1 MDLEKP
7 PAERPVPRAEGCLT
21 VAVRLPVRIVVLVLV
36 VPVRVVWDAL
46 AVGGRLLRDSVLRPA
61 GRALSWVA
69 WAVFVWPWVALWRY
83 VVVPAG
89 RMLGRLGY
97 VLLVV
102 PAVRLYDR
110 VLTPLGQV
118 MGRAAR
124 GTGAVLA
131 RALRG
136 SGAGLA
142 WLLRGVGAGLGWVL
156 RGVGAGLGLVY
167 AWLLVPV
174 GRVLVVLLEAAGT
187 ALVAAGLGAYRGVAW
202 LTRYLIVVP
211 AVWCYVWVLTPV
223 GRAAAWTVRRLGR
236 LVWMIF
242 GAIGTCLYWTL
253 YWTARILLVLPALA
267 VWRGVLVPV
276 GRVLAVVGRET
287 AEAFGHAWRVAGHVS
302 LAVGRFLARL
312 LRLTFVGP
320 VRWTWRT
327 LLIPFGQAVRDTV
340 LRPAAEAAR
349 GVGRITRRTLA
360 AARESARQTL
370 AAARESARQA
380 GADVRRTLFGAP
392 REPAP
397 LPRPEPRG
405 EPGAAAARTLG
416 SRTTALTK
424 D

>member
-7 PAERPVPRAEGCLT
+7 PADRPVPRAEGCLT

-46 AVGGRLLRDSVLRPA
+46 AVGGRLLRDSVLRPV

-69 WAVFVWPWVALWRY
+69 WAVFVWPWGALWRY
-83 VVVPAG
+83 AVAPAG

-102 PAVRLYDR
+102 PAGRLYDR

-118 MGRAAR
+118 IGRAAR

-136 SGAGLA
+136 MGAGLA
-142 WLLRGVGAGLGWVL
+142 WVLRGVGAGLAWVL

-174 GRVLVVLLEAAGT
+174 GRVLVALLRAAGT
-187 ALVAAGLGAYRGVAW
+187 ALVAVGLGTYRGVAW

-242 GAIGTCLYWTL
+242 GALGTCLYWTL

-267 VWRGVLVPV
+267 VWRGVLVPL

-312 LRLTFVGP
+312 LRLTFVEP
-320 VRWTWRT
+320 VRWAWRT
-327 LLIPFGQAVRDTV
+327 LLIPFGQAVRDAV

-360 AARESARQTL
+360 AARDSARQTL

-380 GADVRRTLFGAP
+380 RADVRRTLFGAP
-392 REPAP
+392 REPGP
-397 LPRPEPRG
+397 LPRAEPRG

>member
-36 VPVRVVWDAL
+36 VPVRVGWDAL

-69 WAVFVWPWVALWRY
+69 WAVFVWPWVTLWRY

-124 GTGAVLA
+124 GTGAVLV

-136 SGAGLA
+136 S
-142 WLLRGVGAGLGWVL
+142 
-156 RGVGAGLGLVY
+156 GAGLGLVY

-187 ALVAAGLGAYRGVAW
+187 ALVAVGLGAYRGVAW

-211 AVWCYVWVLTPV
+211 AVWCYAWVLTPV

-242 GAIGTCLYWTL
+242 GAIGTCL

-312 LRLTFVGP
+312 LRLTFVEP
-320 VRWTWRT
+320 VRWTCRT

-392 REPAP
+392 REPGP

>member
-7 PAERPVPRAEGCLT
+7 PADRPVPRAEGCLT

-46 AVGGRLLRDSVLRPA
+46 AVGGRLLRDSVLRPV

-69 WAVFVWPWVALWRY
+69 WAVFVWPWGALWRY
-83 VVVPAG
+83 VVAPAG
-89 RMLGRLGY
+89 RMLVRLGY

-102 PAVRLYDR
+102 PAVQLYDR

-118 MGRAAR
+118 IGRAAR

-136 SGAGLA
+136 VGAGLA
-142 WLLRGVGAGLGWVL
+142 WVL
-156 RGVGAGLGLVY
+156 RGVGAALGLVY

-187 ALVAAGLGAYRGVAW
+187 ALVAVGLGTYRGVAW

-211 AVWCYVWVLTPV
+211 AVWVYVWVLTPV
-223 GRAAAWTVRRLGR
+223 GRAAAWTARRLGR

-267 VWRGVLVPV
+267 VWRGVLVPL

-312 LRLTFVGP
+312 LRLTFVEP
-320 VRWTWRT
+320 VRWAWRT

-380 GADVRRTLFGAP
+380 RADVRRTLFGAP
-392 REPAP
+392 REPGP
-397 LPRPEPRG
+397 LPRAEPRG

>member
-7 PAERPVPRAEGCLT
+7 PADRPVPRAEGCLT

-46 AVGGRLLRDSVLRPA
+46 AVGGRLLRDSVLRPV

-69 WAVFVWPWVALWRY
+69 WAVFVWPWGALWRY
-83 VVVPAG
+83 VVAPAG

-118 MGRAAR
+118 IGRAAR

-136 SGAGLA
+136 VGAGLA
-142 WLLRGVGAGLGWVL
+142 WVL
-156 RGVGAGLGLVY
+156 RGMGAGLGLVY

-174 GRVLVVLLEAAGT
+174 GRVLVALLQAAGT
-187 ALVAAGLGAYRGVAW
+187 ALVAVGLGTYRGVAW

-242 GAIGTCLYWTL
+242 GALGTCLYWTL

-267 VWRGVLVPV
+267 VWRGVLVPL

-312 LRLTFVGP
+312 LRLTFVEP
-320 VRWTWRT
+320 VRWAWRT

-349 GVGRITRRTLA
+349 GVGRITRRTLT
-360 AARESARQTL
+360 AARDSARQTL

-380 GADVRRTLFGAP
+380 RADVRRTLFGAP
-392 REPAP
+392 REPGP
-397 LPRPEPRG
+397 LPRAEPRG

>member
-7 PAERPVPRAEGCLT
+7 PAGRPVPRAEGCLT

-46 AVGGRLLRDSVLRPA
+46 AVGGRLLRDSVLRPV

-69 WAVFVWPWVALWRY
+69 WAVFVWPWGALWRY
-83 VVVPAG
+83 VVAPAG

-102 PAVRLYDR
+102 PAVWLYDQ

-118 MGRAAR
+118 IGRAAR

-136 SGAGLA
+136 VGAGLA
-142 WLLRGVGAGLGWVL
+142 WVL

-187 ALVAAGLGAYRGVAW
+187 ALVAVGLGTYRGVAW

-211 AVWCYVWVLTPV
+211 AVWVYVWVLTPV
-223 GRAAAWTVRRLGR
+223 GRAAAWTARRLGR

-242 GAIGTCLYWTL
+242 GVIGTCLYWTL

-267 VWRGVLVPV
+267 VWRGVLVPL

-312 LRLTFVGP
+312 LRLTFVEP
-320 VRWTWRT
+320 VRWAWRT
-327 LLIPFGQAVRDTV
+327 LLTPFGQAVRDTV

-360 AARESARQTL
+360 AARDSARQTL

-380 GADVRRTLFGAP
+380 RADVRRTLFGAP
-392 REPAP
+392 REPGP
-397 LPRPEPRG
+397 LPRAEPRG

>member
-7 PAERPVPRAEGCLT
+7 PADRPVPRAEGCLT

-46 AVGGRLLRDSVLRPA
+46 AVGGRLLRDSVLRPV

-69 WAVFVWPWVALWRY
+69 WAVFVWPWGALWRY
-83 VVVPAG
+83 VVAPAG
-89 RMLGRLGY
+89 RMLVRLGY

-102 PAVRLYDR
+102 PAVWLYDR

-118 MGRAAR
+118 IGRAAR

-136 SGAGLA
+136 MGAGLA
-142 WLLRGVGAGLGWVL
+142 WVL

-174 GRVLVVLLEAAGT
+174 GRVLVALLQAAGT
-187 ALVAAGLGAYRGVAW
+187 ALVAVGLGTYRGVAW

-223 GRAAAWTVRRLGR
+223 GRAAAWTARRLGR

-267 VWRGVLVPV
+267 VWRGVLVPL

-312 LRLTFVGP
+312 LRLTFVEP
-320 VRWTWRT
+320 VRWAWRT
-327 LLIPFGQAVRDTV
+327 LLVPFGQAVRDTV

-380 GADVRRTLFGAP
+380 RADVRRTLFGAP
-392 REPAP
+392 REPGP
-397 LPRPEPRG
+397 LPRAEPRG